1 MFGDEKMRNLKFDWG
16 TDEKEF
22 EHYVGRKPT
31 KKEMDEWVHLVKKGV
46 ESQIDWEIIYQCAS
60 EQF

>member
-1 MFGDEKMRNLKFDWG
+1 MRNLKFDWG